1 MSERNMINSKK
12 SGIITILYFV
22 TFIVA
27 LFSNFNIIAEAPVKL
42 DNYVVTVLFLAAKIL
57 FCLSRENNRYSVW
70 INLAVVIASVYV
82 LIFIDN
88 ASVKFIFS
96 LAMALYLP
104 VFVPYA
110 PIIIFINNIT
120 DSLLVSIIT
129 MHFVFLGVSVIISL
143 IYKSGKKPMLIK
155 VDELSK

>member
-1 MSERNMINSKK
+1 MTNSKK
-12 SGIITILYFV
+12 SEMVTILYFV

-27 LFSNFNIIAEAPVKL
+27 LFSNINIIAEAPVKPY
-42 DNYVVTVLFLAAKIL
+42 NYVVTALFLAAKIL

-70 INLAVVIASVYV
+70 INLAVFIASVYV
-82 LIFIDN
+82 MIFIDN

-110 PIIIFINNIT
+110 PFIIFINNIT
-120 DSLLVSIIT
+120 GSLLVSIIA
-129 MHFVFLGVSVIISL
+129 MHLVFLGVSVIISL
-143 IYKSGKKPMLIK
+143 TYKKQDKDCTDQSI
-155 VDELSK
+155 